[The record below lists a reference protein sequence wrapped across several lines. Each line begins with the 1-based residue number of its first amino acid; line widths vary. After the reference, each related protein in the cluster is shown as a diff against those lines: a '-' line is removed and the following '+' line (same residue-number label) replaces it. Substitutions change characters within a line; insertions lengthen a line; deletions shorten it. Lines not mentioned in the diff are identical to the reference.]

1 MPSYLWRPLLA
12 WLLPLAGAL
21 GSRVHLW
28 PWWLGFALCLLGVL
42 VSLALL
48 VRLPWCRNRCVNGWG
63 AVPLLLPLAFV
74 VQALRTPL
82 VNDVSTDPNN
92 PPQLRWAAELRT
104 AQDLPINPAP
114 LKAFEGKPGPLFTSA
129 PPAEVITEAHALMEQ
144 LGWQV
149 RPSPQGLEAV
159 VTTGWFGFQDDVALR
174 VFAGP
179 SETRIDMRSASRQG
193 RSDLG
198 TNRARI
204 EEFLIRLNERLGQA
218 YKPNLKQ

>member
-1 MPSYLWRPLLA
+1 MTKQQA
-12 WLLPLAGAL
+12 AGL
-21 GSRVHLW
+21 TI
-28 PWWLGFALCLLGVL
+28 
-42 VSLALL
+42 LALNTL
-48 VRLPWCRNRCVNGWG
+48 
-63 AVPLLLPLAFV
+63 AAFV
-74 VQALRTPL
+74 AQALRPPL

-92 PPQLRWAAELRT
+92 PPQLHSASELRT

-114 LKAFEGKPGPLFTSA
+114 LKAVEGKPGPLFTSA
-129 PPAEVITEAHALMEQ
+129 SPVEVITEAHALMEQ

-149 RPSPQGLEAV
+149 RPSQEGLEAV

-179 SETRIDMRSASRQG
+179 KETRIDMRSASRQG
-193 RSDLG
+193 QSDLG